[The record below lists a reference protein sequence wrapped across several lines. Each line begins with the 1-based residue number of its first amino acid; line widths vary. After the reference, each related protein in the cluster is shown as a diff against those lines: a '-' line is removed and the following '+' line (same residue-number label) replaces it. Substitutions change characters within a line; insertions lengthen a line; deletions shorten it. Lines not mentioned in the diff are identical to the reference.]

1 MIKGILKFPFNTTI
15 NVTIA
20 VAVSV
25 MMKATVN
32 VIVAT
37 APVDNKSDP
46 ESSYKIARV
55 IANYIISTL
64 TDSNKV

>member
-1 MIKGILKFPFNTTI
+1 MYVII

-25 MMKATVN
+25 MMKVTVN

-37 APVDNKSDP
+37 APVDNESDP
-46 ESSYKIARV
+46 VARM
-55 IANYIISTL
+55 IIIRSIIL
-64 TDSNKV
+64 LA

>member
-1 MIKGILKFPFNTTI
+1 
-15 NVTIA
+15 
-20 VAVSV
+20 
-25 MMKATVN
+25 MK

-37 APVDNKSDP
+37 APVDSESDP

-64 TDSNKV
+64 TDNNKAMLANWSCVL